1 MYRGADGSTRIGQS
15 TATSDAC
22 GTWTSQ
28 FSDLEA
34 KIGQNQLQSWKL
46 LCIVH
51 IHIHIKIHTYIH
63 TYMYVYIYICTSWI
77 FKSDAVGNSD
87 RGSTPGN
94 LETDE
99 HLKLPRWEALSHS
112 FGEPYA
118 TLESLESRIVM
129 FDRLRKTSG
138 SWCTQM
144 RGKYASGSWTWI
156 FLASES
162 PLVKNGFTMDLPSA
176 FSKMMFNK
184 GKICPSYSAYGLTYL
199 HPISGEKI
207 WKPIVDRQ
215 THCCQKHSKTH
226 IAIHT
231 ALSIPKEGLWGFI
244 PFIPWF
250 HMIPGCRTH
259 ENSGPESSPHL
270 CCWPENR
277 SPEPCSK
284 CLTSWQQIRKCLR
297 HRLRFA
303 MFCLCAYLV
312 LCGAYVGFRSPEF
325 CLLPQPSKG
334 PLPKHEHKGLE
345 RGSPVITSARRHPE
359 VWDAYW
365 DAYVHLWGH
374 LQETGMI
381 VRKDCGTHF
390 PVATQSFIHNES
402 QYIIY
407 MYIYMCVCACVC
419 YIYFWLI
426 FVGACV
432 FDDQSRT
439 STTLYY
445 MKSDSAAA
453 TMQGKWPSAIAI
465 MAIIIMYWLLVD
477 LPLWNNMTNRQLG
490 WWNSQ
495 LNGRINKIFQ
505 TTNQCINIYIYVKM

>member
-1 MYRGADGSTRIGQS
+1 
-15 TATSDAC
+15 
-22 GTWTSQ
+22 
-28 FSDLEA
+28 
-34 KIGQNQLQSWKL
+34 
-46 LCIVH
+46 
-51 IHIHIKIHTYIH
+51 
-63 TYMYVYIYICTSWI
+63 MYVYIYICTSWI

-87 RGSTPGN
+87 RGSTPGI
-94 LETDE
+94 LETYE
-99 HLKLPRWEALSHS
+99 HLKLPWREALSHS
-112 FGEPYA
+112 VGEPYA
-118 TLESLESRIVM
+118 TLES
-129 FDRLRKTSG
+129 
-138 SWCTQM
+138 
-144 RGKYASGSWTWI
+144 
-156 FLASES
+156 
-162 PLVKNGFTMDLPSA
+162 PLVQWIYHGFTISFVQNDVQQGENLSILFCLWPW
-176 FSKMMFNK
+176 
-184 GKICPSYSAYGLTYL
+184 PYL
-199 HPISGEKI
+199 HPHFWGKNM
-207 WKPIVDRQ
+207 K
-215 THCCQKHSKTH
+215 THCCQKLRYCNPYCFKHTQRRSLWVYPIHIHSSH
-226 IAIHT
+226 
-231 ALSIPKEGLWGFI
+231 SSYDE
-244 PFIPWF
+244 
-250 HMIPGCRTH
+250 PGCRTH
-259 ENSGPESSPHL
+259 ENSGPGSSPHL

-312 LCGAYVGFRSPEF
+312 LCAAYVGFRSPEF

-345 RGSPVITSARRHPE
+345 RGSPVITSAGRHPE

-365 DAYVHLWGH
+365 DAYVHQWGH

-407 MYIYMCVCACVC
+407 IYVCVLHL
-419 YIYFWLI
+419 FLI
-426 FVGACV
+426 NFVGACV

-453 TMQGKWPSAIAI
+453 TKWPSAIAI
-465 MAIIIMYWLLVD
+465 MAIFIMYWLLVD
-477 LPLWNNMTNRQLG
+477 LALWKNMTNRQLG

-505 TTNQCINIYIYVKM
+505 TTNQCINIYIYIIYM

>member
-1 MYRGADGSTRIGQS
+1 MYPN
-15 TATSDAC
+15 
-22 GTWTSQ
+22 
-28 FSDLEA
+28 E
-34 KIGQNQLQSWKL
+34 
-46 LCIVH
+46 
-51 IHIHIKIHTYIH
+51 
-63 TYMYVYIYICTSWI
+63 
-77 FKSDAVGNSD
+77 
-87 RGSTPGN
+87 
-94 LETDE
+94 
-99 HLKLPRWEALSHS
+99 
-112 FGEPYA
+112 
-118 TLESLESRIVM
+118 
-129 FDRLRKTSG
+129 
-138 SWCTQM
+138 
-144 RGKYASGSWTWI
+144 
-156 FLASES
+156 
-162 PLVKNGFTMDLPSA
+162 
-176 FSKMMFNK
+176 
-184 GKICPSYSAYGLTYL
+184 GKICIRLLNLDFLGIGIASGEKWIYHGFTISFLQNDVQQGENLSILFCLWPHISS
-199 HPISGEKI
+199 PISGEKI

-270 CCWPENR
+270 CCWPENW

-312 LCGAYVGFRSPEF
+312 LCGAYVGFCSPEF

-407 MYIYMCVCACVC
+407 MYIYMCVCVCVLHLFLINFC
-419 YIYFWLI
+419 WCMCFWWSKPYQHYALLHE
-426 FVGACV
+426 VRL
-432 FDDQSRT
+432 SRGH
-439 STTLYY
+439 
-445 MKSDSAAA
+445 DAR
-453 TMQGKWPSAIAI
+453 Q
-465 MAIIIMYWLLVD
+465 MAIGHRHHGHNYNVLVAGWPT
-477 LPLWNNMTNRQLG
+477 PLKQYDESSVGMMKFPTEWK
-490 WWNSQ
+490 
-495 LNGRINKIFQ
+495 NK
-505 TTNQCINIYIYVKM
+505 